1 MKFCVG
7 DVISPAM
14 DYHGFEDAKVIGI
27 LEIKGRMYY
36 RLKIMNGT
44 ATIPVTAEDN
54 YELLEK

>member
-1 MKFCVG
+1 MKFNVG
-7 DVISPAM
+7 DVISPLM

-27 LEIKGRMYY
+27 LEIKGRMHY
-36 RLKIMNGT
+36 RLRIMNGT